1 MNFFMP
7 VKLYT
12 GDGCMAKEQ
21 ALFQAL
27 GKRCLLVTGQHAAEK
42 SGALNDVKELLQQG
56 NIEFFIFNDIHQNPS
71 VESCIRAGKAARDNS
86 ADFIIGIG
94 GGSAMDA
101 AKAAAVFAAN
111 PELDEDGF
119 YSRQW
124 QKEPIPVFLVG
135 TTSGTGSEVTKVSVL
150 TDSRHR
156 KHSIKDDRLFA
167 KASFGDSRYTFELPL
182 PITLSTGVDVLAH
195 CAESYFSK
203 KADEIS
209 RGFAVR
215 GIRLLFGPLLAASEG
230 AALTPQQREQL
241 YQASIFGGL
250 AINSTSTCFPH
261 NVGYF
266 LTERYGVPHG
276 FACATFLPDLL
287 YYEKEFDLSYT
298 ERFYQEVG
306 LKEDA
311 LLTLIEKCLPKHT
324 ISMAEEEILQ
334 LLPRWEN
341 NGSVNNT
348 RGSVNTAFILQFLK
362 DKYLKKGET
371 S

>member
-1 MNFFMP
+1 MFWLI
-7 VKLYT
+7 V
-12 GDGCMAKEQ
+12 Q
-21 ALFQAL
+21 
-27 GKRCLLVTGQHAAEK
+27 RV
-42 SGALNDVKELLQQG
+42 
-56 NIEFFIFNDIHQNPS
+56 I
-71 VESCIRAGKAARDNS
+71 S
-86 ADFIIGIG
+86 A
-94 GGSAMDA
+94 
-101 AKAAAVFAAN
+101 
-111 PELDEDGF
+111 
-119 YSRQW
+119 
-124 QKEPIPVFLVG
+124 
-135 TTSGTGSEVTKVSVL
+135 
-150 TDSRHR
+150 
-156 KHSIKDDRLFA
+156 
-167 KASFGDSRYTFELPL
+167 
-182 PITLSTGVDVLAH
+182 
-195 CAESYFSK
+195 K

-215 GIRLLFGPLLAASEG
+215 GIRLLYVPLLAASEG
-230 AALTPQQREQL
+230 ATLTPQQREQL

-287 YYEKEFDLSYT
+287 HYEEDFDPSYT
-298 ERFYQEVG
+298 EGFYQEVG

-324 ISMAEEEILQ
+324 ISMAEEEIFQ

>member
-7 VKLYT
+7 VKLFT
-12 GDGCMAKEQ
+12 GDGCIAKEQ
-21 ALFQAL
+21 ALFHSL
-27 GKRCLLVTGQHAAEK
+27 GKRCVLVTGPHAAEK
-42 SGALNDVKELLQQG
+42 SGALKDVTELLHLED
-56 NIEFFIFNDIHQNPS
+56 IDFSVFNEICQNPT
-71 VESCIRAGKAARDNS
+71 VESCIQAGKAARETN

-111 PELDEDGF
+111 PELDENGF
-119 YSRQW
+119 YSGKW
-124 QKEPIPVFLVG
+124 QNKPLPVLLVG

-167 KASFGDSRYTFELPL
+167 LASFGDSRYTRELPL

-215 GIRLLFGPLLAASEG
+215 GIRLLFDPLLAAAEG
-230 AALTPQQREQL
+230 KPLTPQQREQL

-250 AINSTSTCFPH
+250 AINTTSTCFPH

-266 LTERYGVPHG
+266 LTEWYGVPHG
-276 FACATFLPDLL
+276 VACATFLPDLFL
-287 YYEKEFDLSYT
+287 YEEDFDPAYT
-298 ERFYQEVG
+298 ESFYREVG
-306 LKEDA
+306 LNKEEVLA
-311 LLTLIEKCLPKHT
+311 LIGKCLPKNT
-324 ISMAEEEILQ
+324 ISLTEEEIRL

-348 RGSVNTAFILQFLK
+348 RGTVDIAFIFNVLK
-362 DKYLKKGET
+362 DKYLIKGE
-371 S
+371 

>member
-12 GDGCMAKEQ
+12 GDGCIAKEK
-21 ALFQAL
+21 ALFQEL

-42 SGALNDVKELLQQG
+42 SGALNDVKELLQQE

-71 VESCIRAGKAARDNS
+71 VESCIQAGKSARDNS

-111 PELDEDGF
+111 PKLDEEGF

-124 QKEPIPVFLVG
+124 QKEPIPVLLVG

-167 KASFGDSRYTFELPL
+167 IASFGDSRYTLELPL
-182 PITLSTGVDVLAH
+182 PD
-195 CAESYFSK
+195 
-203 KADEIS
+203 
-209 RGFAVR
+209 
-215 GIRLLFGPLLAASEG
+215 PLLAASEG

-241 YQASIFGGL
+241 YHASIFGGL

-287 YYEKEFDLSYT
+287 YYEKEFDPSYT
-298 ERFYQEVG
+298 EGFYQEVG

>member
-7 VKLYT
+7 VKLFT
-12 GDGCMAKEQ
+12 GAGCIAKEQ
-21 ALFQAL
+21 ALIYSL
-27 GKRCLLVTGQHAAEK
+27 GKRCILVTGQHAAEK
-42 SGALNDVKELLQQG
+42 SGALKDVTELLRLG
-56 NIEFFIFNDIHQNPS
+56 DIDFFIFNEICQNPT
-71 VESCIRAGKAARDNS
+71 VESCIRAGEAARKTD

-111 PELDEDGF
+111 PELDEAGF
-119 YSRQW
+119 YSGQW
-124 QKEPIPVFLVG
+124 QHKPLPVLLVG

-167 KASFGDSRYTFELPL
+167 VASFGDSRYTLELPL
-182 PITLSTGVDVLAH
+182 PITLSTGVDILAH

-215 GIRLLFGPLLAASEG
+215 GIQLLFDPLLAASEG

-266 LTERYGVPHG
+266 LTERHGVPHG

-287 YYEKEFDLSYT
+287 RYEEDFDPAYT
-298 ERFYQEVG
+298 EIFYQEVG

-311 LLTLIEKCLPKHT
+311 LLTLIGKCLPKHT
-324 ISMAEEEILQ
+324 FSMTEEEILQ

-362 DKYLKKGET
+362 DKYLRKGET

>member
-12 GDGCMAKEQ
+12 GSGCLAQEQ
-21 ALFQAL
+21 ALFQTF
-27 GKRCLLVTGQHAAEK
+27 GKRCLIVTGLHAAEK
-42 SGALNDVKELLQQG
+42 SGALNDVTELLRQG
-56 NIEFFIFNDIHQNPS
+56 NIEFLVFNGIHQNPS
-71 VESCIRAGKAARDNS
+71 VDSCIQAGTAARENS

-111 PELDEDGF
+111 PELDENGF
-119 YSRQW
+119 YSQQW
-124 QKEPIPVFLVG
+124 PKHPIPVFLVG
-135 TTSGTGSEVTKVSVL
+135 TTAGTGSEVTKVSVL

-167 KASFGDSRYTFELPL
+167 AASFGDSGYTLELPL
-182 PITLSTGVDVLAH
+182 SITLSTGVDVLAH

-209 RGFAVR
+209 RGFAIR
-215 GIRLLFGPLLAASEG
+215 GIQLLFEPLLAAAEG
-230 AALTPQQREQL
+230 GILTPQQRERL

-250 AINSTSTCFPH
+250 AINTTSTCFPH

-266 LTERYGVPHG
+266 LTERYRIPHG
-276 FACATFLPDLL
+276 FACAEFLPDLL
-287 YYEKEFDLSYT
+287 RYEEESDPAYT
-298 ERFYQEVG
+298 GAFLRETG
-306 LKEDA
+306 ISKDA
-311 LLTLIEKCLPKHT
+311 LLMLIRKCLPEHT
-324 ISMAEEEILQ
+324 ISLTEQEILD

-348 RGSVNTAFILQFLK
+348 RGAVDSTFIKQILK
-362 DKYLKKGET
+362 DKYLKKGE
-371 S
+371 SS

>member
-56 NIEFFIFNDIHQNPS
+56 NIEFFIFNDIHQ
-71 VESCIRAGKAARDNS
+71 
-86 ADFIIGIG
+86 
-94 GGSAMDA
+94 
-101 AKAAAVFAAN
+101 FAAN

-167 KASFGDSRYTFELPL
+167 KASFGDSRYTLELPL

-215 GIRLLFGPLLAASEG
+215 GIRLLFDPLLAASEG
-230 AALTPQQREQL
+230 ATLTPQQREQL